1 MINIPPSVDI
11 VTVYQTVP
19 HTGSL
24 DGSLHC
30 TTKLQAVIVS
40 GEMFI
45 SVILSGGPEMDYQI
59 IHLSILNLMTVFATL
74 IYNACNLDTY

>member
-24 DGSLHC
+24 DGSLYC

-40 GEMFI
+40 GEIFIFI
-45 SVILSGGPEMDYQI
+45 SVISSGGPGIEITEY
-59 IHLSILNLMTVFATL
+59 T
-74 IYNACNLDTY
+74 

>member
-24 DGSLHC
+24 DDSFHC
-30 TTKLQAVIVS
+30 TTRPQAVIAS

-45 SVILSGGPEMDYQI
+45 SVIPPGGPVNI
-59 IHLSILNLMTVFATL
+59 RT
-74 IYNACNLDTY
+74 

>member
-1 MINIPPSVDI
+1 MINILASFDI
-11 VTVYQTVP
+11 VTIYQTVP

-40 GEMFI
+40 GEMFM
-45 SVILSGGPEMDYQI
+45 SAILSGGPEMDYQI
-59 IHLSILNLMTVFATL
+59 VHYQLN
-74 IYNACNLDTY
+74 IEP

>member
-11 VTVYQTVP
+11 VTVYQTEP
-19 HTGSL
+19 QNGSL

-30 TTKLQAVIVS
+30 TTKLQAIIVS

-45 SVILSGGPEMDYQI
+45 SVMPPGGPVNI
-59 IHLSILNLMTVFATL
+59 RT
-74 IYNACNLDTY
+74 

>member
-40 GEMFI
+40 GEMFMSAI
-45 SVILSGGPEMDYQI
+45 SSGGPGMDYVHYQ
-59 IHLSILNLMTVFATL
+59 L
-74 IYNACNLDTY
+74 IEP

>member
-11 VTVYQTVP
+11 VTVYQTEP

-45 SVILSGGPEMDYQI
+45 PVISSGGPGVRDYQVHI
-59 IHLSILNLMTVFATL
+59 
-74 IYNACNLDTY
+74 

>member
-1 MINIPPSVDI
+1 MINIPPLVDI

-24 DGSLHC
+24 NGSLHC
-30 TTKLQAVIVS
+30 TTKPQAVIVS

-45 SVILSGGPEMDYQI
+45 SVIPPGGPVNI
-59 IHLSILNLMTVFATL
+59 RT
-74 IYNACNLDTY
+74 